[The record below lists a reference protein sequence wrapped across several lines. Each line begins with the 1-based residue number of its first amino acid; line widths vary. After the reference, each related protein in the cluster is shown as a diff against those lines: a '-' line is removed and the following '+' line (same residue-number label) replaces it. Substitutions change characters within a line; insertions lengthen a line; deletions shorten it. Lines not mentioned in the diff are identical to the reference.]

1 MALLD
6 VNFVLKDPDLSEI
19 FTVRRRQQVI
29 DVHGRS
35 TIVETDY
42 KNVVGVINAG
52 DPNDLIRDNP
62 EYEIFRNTISL
73 VTDFDLIGAMEG
85 YLPDIVLWRGANYT
99 AVYIN
104 QYPQFGPGFIQA
116 VCTQT
121 DRNDVLPPLYLNGQ
135 IALNTARNSNLI
147 GLL

>member
-6 VNFVLKDPDLSEI
+6 VNFVLKDPDLSET

-29 DVHGRS
+29 DIHGRS
-35 TIVETDY
+35 TINETDY
-42 KNVVGVINAG
+42 LGTVGVINAG
-52 DPNDLIRDNP
+52 DPNDLRRDNP
-62 EYEIFRNTISL
+62 EYEFATNTISL
-73 VTDFDLIGAMEG
+73 VTDFDLIGETEG
-85 YLPDIVLWRGANYT
+85 YLPDIVFWRGANYT
-99 AVYIN
+99 VIYIN

-121 DRNDVLPPLYLNGQ
+121 DRQDKLPPLFSNGQ
-135 IALNTARNSNLI
+135 MALNNARNSNLA